1 MSESPIIVCIGNPL
15 LDIQVDPKHGPAYLE
30 KYGLKSNDAILA
42 EEKHLP
48 IYDDIVQNAEVSY
61 VAGGA
66 AQNAARA
73 AAYILP
79 DKSVAYIGSVG
90 DDDLMRTLKSAN
102 EAESVLSAYQVHP
115 SPAQT
120 GACAVIISAHDRS
133 LCTTLR
139 AAEMFTP
146 AHLSTPEIAG
156 LVAGAKYF
164 YIEGYFLTHGIES
177 AMEVAKAASSR
188 GRTVVLNLSAPF
200 IPQFFKVQLEELLP
214 HVDILIGNESE
225 AAAYAE
231 GAGMGDTPLSQVA
244 STLSAFSKSNAS
256 RPRLVI
262 ITQGASSTVVSSS
275 SPSASSSN
283 LKPTD
288 KNPKTYPV
296 PKLSNEKI
304 VDTNGAGDMFA
315 GGFLGALALGKDLDE
330 AIEVGHKLGQMCCG
344 QIGPKLTFPKQ
355 TVL

>member
-1 MSESPIIVCIGNPL
+1 
-15 LDIQVDPKHGPAYLE
+15 
-30 KYGLKSNDAILA
+30 
-42 EEKHLP
+42 
-48 IYDDIVQNAEVSY
+48 
-61 VAGGA
+61 
-66 AQNAARA
+66 
-73 AAYILP
+73 
-79 DKSVAYIGSVG
+79 
-90 DDDLMRTLKSAN
+90 MRTLKSAN

-231 GAGMGDTPLSQVA
+231 GAGMGVSFDSSLAARPCSFLCVVPCRGRGLELKACSQDTPLSQVA

>member
-1 MSESPIIVCIGNPL
+1 
-15 LDIQVDPKHGPAYLE
+15 
-30 KYGLKSNDAILA
+30 
-42 EEKHLP
+42 
-48 IYDDIVQNAEVSY
+48 
-61 VAGGA
+61 
-66 AQNAARA
+66 
-73 AAYILP
+73 
-79 DKSVAYIGSVG
+79 
-90 DDDLMRTLKSAN
+90 
-102 EAESVLSAYQVHP
+102 
-115 SPAQT
+115 
-120 GACAVIISAHDRS
+120 
-133 LCTTLR
+133 
-139 AAEMFTP
+139 MFTP
-146 AHLSTPEIAG
+146 SHLSSPEIAP
-156 LVAGAKYF
+156 LLSGAKYF

-177 AMEVAKAASSR
+177 ALEVAKAASSR

-231 GAGMGDTPLSQVA
+231 AAGMGVSCVYPLTDCQISLVCLAGAQLTIEWLFQEAMPSQIA

-262 ITQGASSTVVSSS
+262 VTQGASSTLVSSS
-275 SPSASSSN
+275 SPSPSSSN

-288 KNPKTYPV
+288 ENPKTYPV
-296 PKLSNEKI
+296 PKLSSEKI

-344 QIGPKLTFPKQ
+344 QIGPKLVFPKVQ
-355 TVL
+355 VI